1 MGGDGTR
8 ASCAYHDP
16 VAATTIEAVET
27 TALRFPLAIPIT
39 TALSTYTHVDATAVH
54 LRTKGGLTGFG
65 ITAGLGGMA
74 NVAIK
79 PYIDAE
85 LAPLVI
91 GQDALA
97 PAAAWHRMWS
107 PNKPRMR
114 AGLGVWALSAVDIAC
129 WDLLGKAADL
139 PLHRLLG
146 GFVSDVP
153 VYGSGGW
160 HSLSDDEL
168 IAECQTFSKQGM
180 TAYKYKIGGPR
191 DQERTELLRREM
203 GEDFILFA
211 DANQRFTVNQAL
223 ETARMLADHGIA
235 WFEEPVLADS
245 TDDLAEVAAASPV
258 PVATGENVYFGWG
271 FREVCDRRA
280 AAYLQPDVGRC
291 GGITEFVEIAH
302 LAEAYNLALSS
313 HLWHELSISLVGASR
328 RGFMVEYAELI
339 PADALTLPF
348 EVVDGTIRVPDT
360 PGHGVELTPE
370 ALARYAV

>member
-1 MGGDGTR
+1 MA
-8 ASCAYHDP
+8 AS
-16 VAATTIEAVET
+16 TIEAVET
-27 TALRFPLAIPIT
+27 TALRFPLSTPIT
-39 TALSTYTHVDATAVH
+39 TALSTYTHVDATAVR
-54 LRTKGGLTGFG
+54 LRTEGGSTGFG

-74 NVAIK
+74 NEAIK

-97 PAAAWHRMWS
+97 PEALWHRMWS

-129 WDLLGKAADL
+129 WDLVGKIAGL
-139 PLHRLLG
+139 PVHRLLG
-146 GFVSDVP
+146 GFTDDVR

-160 HSLSDDEL
+160 HSLSDEEL
-168 IAECQTFSKQGM
+168 ISECQGFAKQGI

-191 DQERTELLRREM
+191 DRERTELLRREM
-203 GEDFILFA
+203 GDDFTLFA
-211 DANQRFTVNQAL
+211 DANQRFTVNEAL
-223 ETARMLADHGIA
+223 ETARVLADHGVA

-271 FREVCDRRA
+271 FREICDRRA

-291 GGITEFVEIAH
+291 GGITEFVKIAH
-302 LAEAYNLALSS
+302 LADTYNLALSS

-328 RGFMVEYAELI
+328 SGFMVEYAELI
-339 PADALTLPF
+339 PPDAFTLPF
-348 EVVDGTIRVPDT
+348 DVVDGRIRVPDV
-360 PGHGVELTPE
+360 PGHSVELTTD
-370 ALARYAV
+370 ALSRFAVET